1 MTVSGRALV
10 IPMWNEAE
18 RIDATISA
26 IASSALGASDL
37 TLILAD
43 DGSTDES
50 RSVADA
56 ALKRVGQRGEV
67 LALPHTGKGGAV
79 RAGVLHA
86 DAPWIAFTDADLS
99 APPDDIE
106 KVFAALEAGRGQVVA
121 GTRVSDLGAP
131 APPMRKA
138 ARVVM
143 RRVVRTLKLT
153 SVPDTQCG
161 LKGFSREVGRA
172 ILEPLQTDG
181 FAFDVELLARAE
193 HLGVTVHTQ
202 PVGWRHGEGS
212 TVRVLRDAPA
222 MVGQMLGMLWRRR
235 NWPREI

>member
-10 IPMWNEAE
+10 IPTWNEAE
-18 RIDATISA
+18 RIDATVVAISE
-26 IASSALGASDL
+26 SALGASDL
-37 TLILAD
+37 TVILAD
-43 DGSTDES
+43 DGSTDAS
-50 RSVADA
+50 RSVAAA
-56 ALKRVGQRGEV
+56 ALERTGQKGEV

-86 DAPWIAFTDADLS
+86 ESPWIVFTDADLS
-99 APPDDIE
+99 APPEDIE
-106 KVFAALEAGRGQVVA
+106 RVFAALEAGKGQVVA
-121 GTRVSDLGAP
+121 GTRISDLGAP

-143 RRVVRTLKLT
+143 RWVVRTLKLT

-161 LKGFSREVGRA
+161 LKGFSRDVGRE

-193 HLGVTVHTQ
+193 HLGVTIHTE

-235 NWPREI
+235 SWPRDI